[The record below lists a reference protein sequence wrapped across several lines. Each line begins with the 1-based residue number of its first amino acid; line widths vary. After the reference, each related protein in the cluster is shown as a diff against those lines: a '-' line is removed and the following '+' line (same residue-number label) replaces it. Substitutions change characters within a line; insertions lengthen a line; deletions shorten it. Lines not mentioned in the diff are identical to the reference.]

1 MPSLALGVSI
11 NSIPVMGRGETPD
24 PNAPDIASLTLVGSG
39 EVGDELSYSVS
50 YTTPP
55 YPSPTRVPQW
65 LKDGVEIEG
74 ETAHTYTPTPNDEG
88 SAISV
93 RLFVQNSE
101 GFDSAVSN
109 SIPITWPAP
118 ILQDVAV
125 SPSSGNTGDT
135 FTGSFTLVGLGVT
148 VEDRWLLNGVEI
160 AGATGPT
167 YQARPEDGT
176 ATLSYRVRATN
187 SGGSVEVTASPA
199 ATLTYAEAPEISNAA
214 IIPSSATVGQGLVA
228 DYDVTGV
235 PTPTV
240 TFQWEKDG
248 TPVSGATSATFVP
261 TLAGQYTCVITATNT
276 EGADEVETAAIT
288 VSAITPGGPTI
299 SGIPDQSY
307 DVDDGVQELDLAT
320 YADGDDLVFSE
331 IQTDNLVA
339 IAALVV
345 QEGTGGTRDCSTAF
359 PYAAPA
365 VAFSYALTG
374 PAATFVAGSDP
385 RGGITDADLPSG
397 VSINAATGLLT
408 VTSGAADMTATNFT
422 VWKFTGS
429 VVASQTI
436 SVTITATPDDVWDI
450 TAGDET
456 ATVNSHP
463 SVSTPTASAGVE
475 TVTRT
480 A

>member
-55 YPSPTRVPQW
+55 YPSPERFPQW

-101 GFDSAVSN
+101 GFDSAVPN

-160 AGATGPT
+160 AGAT
-167 YQARPEDGT
+167 GT

-331 IQTDNLVA
+331 IQADNLVA